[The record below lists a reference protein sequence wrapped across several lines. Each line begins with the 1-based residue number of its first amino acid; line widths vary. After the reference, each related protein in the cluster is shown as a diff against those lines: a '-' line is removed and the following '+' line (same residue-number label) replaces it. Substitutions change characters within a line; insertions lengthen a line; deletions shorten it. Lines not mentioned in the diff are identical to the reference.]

1 MILLVWDV
9 RNAATCL
16 GFFLSLLIRT
26 DTDTDTDT
34 SSCFIWVLLNF
45 YLFFYICHVLNINI
59 EFIGWYIMYFCHPIF
74 FFLQKFTTWHID
86 HHPILFFLFNSKQNT
101 ESKHNRI
108 ITHTEV
114 TADGWRQF
122 FSKQWRVLVGSLF
135 CCYGKTGSCRREKL
149 AWRCLKLLCQ

>member
-34 SSCFIWVLLNF
+34 DTSSCFILVLL
-45 YLFFYICHVLNINI
+45 YFFFFDICHVVNIK
-59 EFIGWYIMYFCHPIF
+59 FIGWYIMYFCHPVF
-74 FFLQKFTTWHID
+74 FSFKNLQRGISIT
-86 HHPILFFLFNSKQNT
+86 ILYCSSCSTANRIQKQ
-101 ESKHNRI
+101 KHNRI

-114 TADGWRQF
+114 TTDGWRQF

-149 AWRCLKLLCQ
+149 AWRCLKSLCP

>member
-26 DTDTDTDT
+26 DTDTST
-34 SSCFIWVLLNF
+34 SSCFIWVLL
-45 YLFFYICHVLNINI
+45 YFFFFDICHVVNV
-59 EFIGWYIMYFCHPIF
+59 EFIGWYIMYFCHPVF
-74 FFLQKFTTWHID
+74 FSFKNLQRGISIT
-86 HHPILFFLFNSKQNT
+86 ILYCSSCSTANRIQKQ
-101 ESKHNRI
+101 KHNRI

-114 TADGWRQF
+114 TTDGWRQF

-149 AWRCLKLLCQ
+149 AWRCLKSLCP